1 VLVRLPHPLNIHPRR
16 DKDVAATLGSSI
28 METRIQIATSL
39 SILLFMYLM
48 IGPIFF
54 DFVGDIYL
62 HVELLFKVSPAIF
75 ITLFFGTIAEEIAG
89 YR

>member
-1 VLVRLPHPLNIHPRR
+1 
-16 DKDVAATLGSSI
+16 
-28 METRIQIATSL
+28 
-39 SILLFMYLM
+39 MYLM